1 VVVLKEDS
9 LVDKVLYRIVKKHVS
24 GTTMGSA
31 LAKAKELNQKNIH
44 ASITFLSN
52 VPENKIKARYITS
65 TYTELIRRIARLG
78 LKASVQVQAG
88 QIGYGIDESVF
99 ESNLKEILST
109 GNKYGVFIWMEVK
122 EGDHKLPKGIEKSLG
137 FGLAMNFDYVDKC
150 AKKYRNL
157 RTAKIMCDRNGNTK
171 IEDLKRIAGM
181 FDNTVIMSAP
191 DFTVNKVLKNGVK
204 NDLVLEFL
212 LGYSKRKL
220 SKALDKGAKVS
231 VSVPFGKDWIAYA
244 TDMVSDKYM
253 RIIVD
258 NLLKERSIDGA

>member
-1 VVVLKEDS
+1 MVVLKEDS

-109 GNKYGVFIWMEVK
+109 GNKF
-122 EGDHKLPKGIEKSLG
+122 
-137 FGLAMNFDYVDKC
+137 C
-150 AKKYRNL
+150 
-157 RTAKIMCDRNGNTK
+157 
-171 IEDLKRIAGM
+171 
-181 FDNTVIMSAP
+181 
-191 DFTVNKVLKNGVK
+191 
-204 NDLVLEFL
+204 
-212 LGYSKRKL
+212 
-220 SKALDKGAKVS
+220 VS
-231 VSVPFGKDWIAYA
+231 
-244 TDMVSDKYM
+244 
-253 RIIVD
+253 
-258 NLLKERSIDGA
+258 